1 MTLRIGDKV
10 IIRVIDPVTD
20 KAECRQLILDGWRVM
35 KFQSDGTVM
44 LMQPRD
50 PDELH

>member
-10 IIRVIDPVTD
+10 VMRVIDPVTH
-20 KAECRQLILDGWRVM
+20 KEECRQLILDGWRIVQ
-35 KFQSDGTVM
+35 FQSDGTVI